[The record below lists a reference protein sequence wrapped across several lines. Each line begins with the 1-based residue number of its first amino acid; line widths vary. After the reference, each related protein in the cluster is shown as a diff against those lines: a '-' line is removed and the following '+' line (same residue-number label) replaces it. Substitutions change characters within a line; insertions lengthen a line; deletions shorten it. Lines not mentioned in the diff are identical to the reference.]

1 MRIQGAV
8 ALAAML
14 LLAGCEAGT
23 RTAEPHERSFEIAVG
38 EVVIIPVVGTNHSAR
53 TGPQI
58 SGVTGESVSHELKV
72 GSCKV
77 EQPGCT
83 SRTTMVVKG
92 VKAGTTT
99 IDVRGCFFG
108 NGPEDC
114 QQNSEPE
121 TYTIVVK

>member
-1 MRIQGAV
+1 MRILGAV
-8 ALAAML
+8 TLVATL

-23 RTAEPHERSFEIAVG
+23 RNAEPDERSFEIAVG
-38 EVVIIPVVGTNHSAR
+38 ETVIIPVMGTNHSAR

-72 GSCKV
+72 GSCEV

-99 IDVRGCFFG
+99 IDVRECFFD

-114 QQNSEPE
+114 QHASEPD
-121 TYTIVVK
+121 TYTIVVE